1 MITKFKFTQRS
12 IEALPSH
19 SKESKSTDQEYSD
32 SLVSGL
38 KLLVGKNGNKKFL
51 FRYTL
56 RSRKCSTALGSFG
69 ALTVDEART
78 LANHCKALVSQGRDP
93 KQEKD
98 EFKNRISFSEFVNEH
113 YLPHATTYK
122 RSIADDE
129 SKLRL
134 YLLPKF
140 GHVPMADISTQA
152 LQSYHN
158 HLKIKLSPATAN
170 RHLSLLHRL
179 FSLSVRWG
187 YLDKN
192 ICTGISKFQE
202 NNKHQRFLS
211 NEEIRKLFSAADYDE
226 NIYAAAYIKILL
238 LTGVRRYEGL
248 GMKWEHLQLDGPKP
262 MWYVPHTK
270 SGKSRYVI
278 LNPMS
283 VQILNELPKAQGNPY
298 VFVGKIQGQPL
309 HNPIKAFKRIIH
321 RADIESH
328 FRLHDLRHTHASLII
343 NNGGTLYD
351 VQSALAHA
359 NSSISE
365 RYAHLSEASRQ
376 KTSHN
381 ISNVIAGAIEGRKIK
396 SGRGRSLGVG
406 L

>member
-19 SKESKSTDQEYSD
+19 AKESKSTDQEYSD

-69 ALTVDEART
+69 AFTVDEART

-98 EFKNRISFSEFVNEH
+98 EFKNRISFAEFVNEH

-122 RSIADDE
+122 RSIASDV

-140 GHVPMADISTQA
+140 GHIPMADISTQA

-238 LTGVRRYEGL
+238 LTGVRRSEGL

-283 VQILNELPKAQGNPY
+283 VQILEALPKVLSNPY

-309 HNPIKAFKRIIH
+309 HNPIKAFKRIIA
-321 RADIESH
+321 RAEIEST

-381 ISNVIAGAIEGRKIK
+381 ISNVIAGA
-396 SGRGRSLGVG
+396 LGKTRVNPKRVG
-406 L
+406 VSS

>member
-1 MITKFKFTQRS
+1 MITKFKFTQKN
-12 IEALPSH
+12 IDALPPH
-19 SKESKSTDQEYSD
+19 AKESKSTDQEYSD
-32 SLVSGL
+32 SQVSGL

-78 LANHCKALVSQGRDP
+78 QSNQYKALVAQGRDP
-93 KQEKD
+93 KQERD
-98 EFKNRISFSEFVNEH
+98 DFKNRISFDEFVSEH
-113 YLPHATTYK
+113 YVPHAVTYK
-122 RSIADDE
+122 RSIAGDE

-140 GHVPMADISTQA
+140 GHIPMADISTQTI
-152 LQSYHN
+152 QSYHN
-158 HLKIKLSPATAN
+158 HLKVKLSPATAN

-179 FSLSVRWG
+179 FSLSAQWG
-187 YLDKN
+187 YLEKN
-192 ICTGISKFQE
+192 VCKGISKFQE

-211 NEEIRKLFSAADYDE
+211 NEEIRHLFSAADYDE
-226 NIYAAAYIKILL
+226 NGYAAAYIKILL
-238 LTGVRRYEGL
+238 LTGVRRSEGL
-248 GMKWEHLQLDGPKP
+248 GMKWEHLQLSGSKP

-283 VQILNELPKAQGNPY
+283 VQILEALPKVQGNPY
-298 VFVGKIQGQPL
+298 VFVGKVQGQPIQ
-309 HNPIKAFKRIIH
+309 NPIKAFKRIIV
-321 RADIESH
+321 RADIESS

-365 RYAHLSEASRQ
+365 RYAHLSEATRQ
-376 KTSHN
+376 KTSDN
-381 ISNVIAGAIEGRKIK
+381 ISNVVSGAIGQITEKPKR
-396 SGRGRSLGVG
+396 VG
-406 L
+406 ISC

>member
-1 MITKFKFTQRS
+1 MITKFKFTQKT
-12 IEALPSH
+12 IEALPPHAKDSR
-19 SKESKSTDQEYSD
+19 STDQEYSD
-32 SLVSGL
+32 SIVSGL

-56 RSRKCSTALGSFG
+56 RSRKCSSALGSFG

-98 EFKNRISFSEFVNEH
+98 EFKNRISFAEFVNEH

-122 RSIADDE
+122 RSIASDE

-152 LQSYHN
+152 LQTYHN
-158 HLKIKLSPATAN
+158 HLKVKLSPATAN

-179 FSLSVRWG
+179 FSLSVQWG
-187 YLDKN
+187 YLEKN
-192 ICTGISKFQE
+192 VCTGISKFQE
-202 NNKHQRFLS
+202 NNQYQRFLS
-211 NEEIRKLFSAADYDE
+211 NEEIRNLFSAADTDE
-226 NIYAAAYIKILL
+226 NIYAAAYIKMLL
-238 LTGVRRYEGL
+238 LTGVRRSEGL
-248 GMKWEHLQLDGPKP
+248 GMKWEHLRLDGSKP

-278 LNPMS
+278 LNPMAL
-283 VQILNELPKAQGNPY
+283 QILEALPKIHGNPY
-298 VFVGKIQGQPL
+298 VFVGKVQGNAIQ
-309 HNPIKAFKRIIH
+309 NPMKAFKRIIA
-321 RADIESH
+321 RAGVEST
-328 FRLHDLRHTHASLII
+328 FRLHDIRHTVASLIV
-343 NNGGTLYD
+343 NNGGSLYD
-351 VQSALAHA
+351 VQAALGHA

-365 RYAHLSEASRQ
+365 RYAHLSSESMT
-376 KTSHN
+376 KTSDN
-381 ISNVIAGAIEGRKIK
+381 ISNVVLGAIGKI
-396 SGRGRSLGVG
+396 SDRTERVVVSS
-406 L
+406 

>member
-12 IEALPSH
+12 IEALPFH
-19 SKESKSTDQEYSD
+19 AKESKSTDQEYSD

-98 EFKNRISFSEFVNEH
+98 EFKNRISFGEFVSEH
-113 YLPHATTYK
+113 YLPHATIYK
-122 RSIADDE
+122 RSIASDK

-152 LQSYHN
+152 LQSYQN
-158 HLKIKLSPATAN
+158 HLKVKLSPATAN
-170 RHLSLLHRL
+170 RHLSLLHRMCNL
-179 FSLSVRWG
+179 AMQWG
-187 YLDKN
+187 YVEKN
-192 ICTGISKFQE
+192 VCTGISKFQE
-202 NNKHQRFLS
+202 NNQYDRYLS
-211 NEEIRKLFSAADYDE
+211 NEEIRNLFSAADTDE
-226 NIYAAAYIKILL
+226 NRYAAAYIKILL
-238 LTGVRRYEGL
+238 LTGVRRSEGL
-248 GMKWEHLQLDGPKP
+248 GMKWEHLQLDGSKP

-278 LNPMS
+278 LNPMAIE
-283 VQILNELPKAQGNPY
+283 ILEALPKIQGNPY
-298 VFVGKIQGQPL
+298 VFVGKVPGNAIQ
-309 HNPIKAFKRIIH
+309 NPIKAFKRIIV
-321 RADIESH
+321 RAGIEST
-328 FRLHDLRHTHASLII
+328 FRLHGLRHTHASLII
-343 NNGGTLYD
+343 NNNGNLYD
-351 VQSALAHA
+351 VKAALGHA
-359 NSSISE
+359 NSSMAE
-365 RYAHLSEASRQ
+365 RYAHLSEVSRL

-381 ISNVIAGAIEGRKIK
+381 VSNVVEGVIGRI
-396 SGRGRSLGVG
+396 SGNP
-406 L
+406 

>member
-1 MITKFKFTQRS
+1 MITKFKFTQKT
-12 IEALPSH
+12 IDALPSH
-19 SKESKSTDQEYSD
+19 SKDSRSTDQEYSD

-56 RSRKCSTALGSFG
+56 RSRKCSSALGSFG
-69 ALTVDEART
+69 AFTVDEART

-140 GHVPMADISTQA
+140 GHVPMADISTQV

-158 HLKIKLSPATAN
+158 HLKVKLSPATAN

-179 FSLSVRWG
+179 FSLSVQWG
-187 YLDKN
+187 YLEKN
-192 ICTGISKFQE
+192 VCTGISKFQE
-202 NNKHQRFLS
+202 NNQYQRFLS
-211 NEEIRKLFSAADYDE
+211 NEEIRHLFSAADYDE

-238 LTGVRRYEGL
+238 LTGVRRSEGL
-248 GMKWEHLQLDGPKP
+248 GMKWEHLQLDGSKP

-278 LNPMS
+278 LNPMAL
-283 VQILNELPKAQGNPY
+283 QILNELPKVQSNPY
-298 VFVGKIQGQPL
+298 VFVGKVPGNAIQ
-309 HNPIKAFKRIIH
+309 NPIKAFKRIIV
-321 RADIESH
+321 RAGVEST
-328 FRLHDLRHTHASLII
+328 FRLHDIRHTVASLIV
-343 NNGGTLYD
+343 NNGGSLYD
-351 VQSALAHA
+351 VQAALGHA

-365 RYAHLSEASRQ
+365 RYAHLSSESMT
-376 KTSHN
+376 KTSDN
-381 ISNVIAGAIEGRKIK
+381 ISNVVLGAIARISDRPERIVV
-396 SGRGRSLGVG
+396 SS
-406 L
+406 

>member
-12 IEALPSH
+12 IEALPPH
-19 SKESKSTDQEYSD
+19 SKDSRSTDQEYSD

-69 ALTVDEART
+69 AFTVDEART

-122 RSIADDE
+122 RSIASDV

-158 HLKIKLSPATAN
+158 HLKMKLSPATAN

-179 FSLSVRWG
+179 FSLSVQWG
-187 YLDKN
+187 YLEKN
-192 ICTGISKFQE
+192 VCTGISKFQE
-202 NNKHQRFLS
+202 NNQYQRFLS
-211 NEEIRKLFSAADYDE
+211 NEEIRNLFSAADTDE

-238 LTGVRRYEGL
+238 LTGVRRSEGL
-248 GMKWEHLQLDGPKP
+248 GMKWEHLRLGDSKP

-278 LNPMS
+278 LNPMAL
-283 VQILNELPKAQGNPY
+283 QILEALPKIHGNPY
-298 VFVGKIQGQPL
+298 VFVGKVQGNAIQ
-309 HNPIKAFKRIIH
+309 NPMKAFKRIIA
-321 RADIESH
+321 RAGVESS
-328 FRLHDLRHTHASLII
+328 FRLHDIRHTVASLIV
-343 NNGGTLYD
+343 NNGGSLYD
-351 VQSALAHA
+351 VQAALGHA

-365 RYAHLSEASRQ
+365 RYAHLSSESMT
-376 KTSHN
+376 KTSDN
-381 ISNVIAGAIEGRKIK
+381 ISNVVSGAIGKI
-396 SGRGRSLGVG
+396 SDRTERVVVSS
-406 L
+406 

>member
-1 MITKFKFTQRS
+1 MITKFKFTQKS
-12 IEALPSH
+12 IDALPLH
-19 SKESKSTDQEYSD
+19 SKDSRSTDQEYSD

-56 RSRKCSTALGSFG
+56 RSRKCSSALGSYG
-69 ALTVDEART
+69 ELTVDEART
-78 LANHCKALVSQGRDP
+78 LANHCKAMVSQGRDP

-98 EFKNRISFSEFVNEH
+98 EFKNRISFGEFVSEH
-113 YLPHATTYK
+113 YLPHATIYK
-122 RSIADDE
+122 RSIASDE

-152 LQSYHN
+152 LQTYHN
-158 HLKIKLSPATAN
+158 HLKVKLSPATAN

-187 YLDKN
+187 YLEKN
-192 ICTGISKFQE
+192 VCTGISKFQE

-211 NEEIRKLFSAADYDE
+211 NEEIRNLFSAADTDE
-226 NIYAAAYIKILL
+226 NIFAAAYIKILL
-238 LTGVRRYEGL
+238 LTGVRRSEGL
-248 GMKWEHLQLDGPKP
+248 GMKWEHLRLDGPKP

-270 SGKSRYVI
+270 SGKSRYVL
-278 LNPMS
+278 LNPMAL
-283 VQILNELPKAQGNPY
+283 QILEALPKIHGNPY
-298 VFVGKIQGQPL
+298 VFVGKVQGNAIQ
-309 HNPIKAFKRIIH
+309 NPMKAFKRIIA
-321 RADIESH
+321 RAGVEST
-328 FRLHDLRHTHASLII
+328 FRLHDIRHTVASLIV
-343 NNGGTLYD
+343 NNGGSLYD
-351 VQSALAHA
+351 VQAALGHA

-365 RYAHLSEASRQ
+365 RYAHLSEESRL

-381 ISNVIAGAIEGRKIK
+381 VSNVIAGAIGKI
-396 SGRGRSLGVG
+396 SDRTERVVVSS
-406 L
+406 